1 MNQDNSL
8 PSPENDPL
16 VSAEYHSFSTEIT
29 PTALN
34 EVVLEQARAAT
45 KNSWLRKFPSLW
57 FRPMVFTATLG
68 LTLMLVLELTTTP
81 EFQHVMNADTNV
93 ERRQPQ
99 EGKTILLDR
108 VNGVTKAKPAPV
120 SANAPISD
128 ERASAGFAEMIES
141 SSKRMQKK
149 NSVME
154 HTIQGL
160 YQTRKNKKP
169 QFKEV
174 ATFSTPAIASDTA
187 ARSCTEEQMADTLK
201 WWQCITGLKEA
212 DRNDEAKAELDFF
225 NAVHPG
231 FEPPD
236 SP

>member
-1 MNQDNSL
+1 MNQSNNL

-16 VSAEYHSFSTEIT
+16 VSAEYHALSTEHT
-29 PTALN
+29 PTALD

-45 KNSWLRKFPSLW
+45 KNSWLQALTSLW

-81 EFQHVMNADTNV
+81 KFQPVMNTDTNV
-93 ERRQPQ
+93 GRRQPQ
-99 EGKTILLDR
+99 ERAPVLPDT
-108 VNGVTKAKPAPV
+108 VNGMTKTKPTAV

-128 ERASAGFAEMIES
+128 ERAPAGSAEMIES

-149 NSVME
+149 NNAID
-154 HTIQGL
+154 HPIQEI
-160 YQTRKNKKP
+160 YQLRKNKKP
-169 QFKEV
+169 RFEKV
-174 ATFSTPAIASDTA
+174 AAFSTPTITSDIA
-187 ARSCTEEQMADTLK
+187 ARSCTEEQMLDALK
-201 WWQCITGLKEA
+201 WWQCITSLKA
-212 DRNDEAKAELDFF
+212 AGRNDEAKDELNFF

-231 FEPPD
+231 FELPD